1 MKSFII
7 EDRVYGTYN
16 FSEPVIVELVN
27 SEAVQRLK
35 GIAQFGVP
43 DIWYHKKGFFR
54 FEHDVGV
61 AILLA
66 KLGATTE
73 EQIAGLLH
81 DVSHTAFSHVVD
93 YVIGNVID
101 ENFQDKI
108 LFDVICSDRQIPLIL
123 KKYGFDIKNFET
135 MDKFTLLE
143 RPEPELCADRVDYV
157 LRELAIDGETEFARS
172 CVNSIIPVD
181 GRMCF
186 KSKDMAK
193 TFGTKFLDLHKNH
206 WAGWEAVSRYYLLS
220 EALKEALKNNVI
232 TFDDFRKDD
241 DYLVKK
247 LEASD
252 NPKIKN
258 IIDTLLNGKL
268 TRIDKPKKLR
278 YADPYYLDN
287 GKLMKLSENDEEFHK
302 KLLNV
307 LKKPSGDSEI

>member
-1 MKSFII
+1 MKSFTI
-7 EDRVYGTYN
+7 EDRVYGTWK
-16 FSEPVIVELVN
+16 FSEPILVELVE

-108 LFDVICSDRQIPLIL
+108 LFDVISSDRQIPLIL
-123 KKYGFDIKNFET
+123 EKYGFDIKNFET

-143 RPEPELCADRVDYV
+143 RPEPELCADRVDYA
-157 LRELAIDGETEFARS
+157 LRELAIDGETEFIRS
-172 CVNSIIPVD
+172 CVNGIIAID
-181 GRMCF
+181 GKMCF
-186 KSKDMAK
+186 NSRDMAK
-193 TFGTKFLDLHKNH
+193 VFGTKFLDLHKNH
-206 WAGWEAVSRYYLLS
+206 WAGWEAVSRYYFLA
-220 EALKEALKNNVI
+220 EALKEALKTNVI

-258 IIDTLLNGKL
+258 IIGMLLNGKL
-268 TRIDKPKKLR
+268 ARIDKPKKLR
-278 YADPYYLDN
+278 YADPYYVEN
-287 GKLMKLSENDEEFHK
+287 GKLMRLSENDQEFRE

-307 LKKPSGDSEI
+307 IQKK